1 MKKSRFAIVLSLAL
15 VFGLCSCISAGE
27 KKIRIGLCM
36 ASLDTFLSSM
46 ADAAVARA
54 AEIPGVEMTLMDA
67 QDDSVRQTDQANTF
81 LNDVDVLIVNVVETS
96 AAQPIVDQAARVNK
110 PVVWVN
116 RNPFFGKEVPP
127 NNYVISSN
135 SLLEGANGM
144 EYAGKLMGGK
154 GNIIILQG
162 TLGHEAATNRTE
174 GVRMVIREK
183 YPDIKILAEET
194 GNWFRDQG
202 MTVTE
207 NLITSFG
214 DQINAVLS
222 NNDEMALGALLA
234 LQINGMNDVIVV
246 GVDGTN
252 DGITSVANGGLAAT
266 AYQDPV
272 AQGAG
277 AVDIAIRVVNGE
289 KVEALNRL
297 PVEVV
302 TKDNVEEFQ
311 KRIGK

>member
-1 MKKSRFAIVLSLAL
+1 MKKITILAAL
-15 VFGLCSCISAGE
+15 FLGLCLSVGAGE

-46 ADAAVARA
+46 ADASVKRA
-54 AEIPGVEMTLMDA
+54 GEIPGVEITIMDA
-67 QDDSVRQTDQANTF
+67 QDDTVRQTDQANTF
-81 LNDVDVLIVNVVETS
+81 LSDGVDALIVNVVETS
-96 AAQPIVDQAARVNK
+96 AAAPIVDHAARLGT

-127 NNYVISSN
+127 NNYVVSSN
-135 SLLEGANGM
+135 TTLEGAAGM
-144 EYAGKLMGGK
+144 EYVGEKLGGK
-154 GNIIILQG
+154 GSIIILQG

-183 YPDIKILAEET
+183 YPEMKILAEET

-207 NLITSFG
+207 NLITAYG
-214 DQINAVLS
+214 DQIDAVLA

-234 LQINGMNDVIVV
+234 LQANGMQDVIVAA
-246 GVDGTN
+246 VDGTN
-252 DGITSVANGGLAAT
+252 DGITSVAAGGIAAT
-266 AYQDPV
+266 AYQDPF

-277 AVDIAIRVVNGE
+277 AVDLAVKVVNGE

-297 PVEVV
+297 PVELV
-302 TKDNVEEFQ
+302 TKDNVEEFK

>member
-1 MKKSRFAIVLSLAL
+1 MKKSRLAVLSFAL
-15 VFGLCSCISAGE
+15 VFGLCACVSAGE
-27 KKIRIGLCM
+27 KQIRIGLCM

-54 AEIPGVEMTLMDA
+54 AELPGVELTLMDA

-96 AAQPIVDQAARVNK
+96 AAQPIVDQAARVAK

-116 RNPFFGKEVPP
+116 RNPFFGKDVPP

-144 EYAGKLMGGK
+144 EYAGGLMGGK

-214 DQINAVLS
+214 DQIDAVLS

-234 LQINGMNDVIVV
+234 LQVNGMGDVIVV

-266 AYQDPV
+266 AYQDPF

-277 AVDIAIRVVNGE
+277 CVDIAVKVVNGE
-289 KVEALNRL
+289 KVEPLTRL
-297 PVEVV
+297 PVEVI
-302 TKDNVEEFQ
+302 TKDNVAEFQ
-311 KRIGK
+311 KRLAK